1 MSGKN
6 DKWLMFKNYMHNELG
21 ITKEDIHEWIRDA
34 VKEEAKN
41 LVNQEYGR
49 FSVKD
54 AINKEIYETNWF
66 GGKNLKDTVKQEVA
80 KVLSERIT
88 ITVEN

>member
-41 LVNQEYGR
+41 LVNQAYGN
-49 FSVKD
+49 FSVYD
-54 AINKEIYETNWF
+54 AVKNEIYKPSYF
-66 GGKNLKDTVKQEVA
+66 GEKTLQDSVKQAVA
-80 KVLSERIT
+80 KVLSEKIT
-88 ITVEN
+88 LTVNN

>member
-41 LVNQEYGR
+41 LVKQEYGK
-49 FSVKD
+49 FSIKD
-54 AINKEIYETNWF
+54 AINKEIYEINWY
-66 GGKNLKDTVKQEVA
+66 GGKGLRDTVKQEVA

-88 ITVEN
+88 ITVND

>member
-41 LVNQEYGR
+41 LVKQEYGR

-54 AINKEIYETNWF
+54 AISKEIYETNWW
-66 GGKNLKDTVKQEVA
+66 GKNLKDTVKQEVA

-88 ITVEN
+88 ITVNN

>member
-41 LVNQEYGR
+41 LVSQEYGR
-49 FSVKD
+49 FSVRD
-54 AINKEIYETNWF
+54 AINKEIYETNWW
-66 GGKNLKDTVKQEVA
+66 GKSLKDTVKQEVA

-88 ITVEN
+88 ITVNN

>member
-34 VKEEAKN
+34 VKEEANN
-41 LVNQEYGR
+41 LVKQEYGK
-49 FSVKD
+49 FSIKD
-54 AINKEIYETNWF
+54 AINKEIYETNWY
-66 GGKNLKDTVKQEVA
+66 GGKGLRDTVKQEVA

-88 ITVEN
+88 ITVND

>member
-41 LVNQEYGR
+41 LVSQEYGK
-49 FSVKD
+49 FSVRD

-66 GGKNLKDTVKQEVA
+66 GGKNLKDAVKQEVA

-88 ITVEN
+88 ITVNN